1 MRHRPP
7 LLPRT
12 AANWET
18 SRHPNDRQ
26 CGERRVAR
34 QRSNTRTRR
43 KSNGGQ
49 RVART
54 DPYRPAAGA
63 SEVSDA
69 QGTRGGA
76 AHQRIRRPHYAG
88 RGEHDRMGTLQQ
100 TLNNFFTAV
109 VGVGT
114 GVGVTI
120 ATFFILWGAY
130 QYMTAEGNVRRMERG
145 KTAIVNALIGLG
157 IVIMA
162 NIIAVAVQ
170 SALP

>member
-1 MRHRPP
+1 
-7 LLPRT
+7 
-12 AANWET
+12 
-18 SRHPNDRQ
+18 
-26 CGERRVAR
+26 
-34 QRSNTRTRR
+34 
-43 KSNGGQ
+43 
-49 RVART
+49 
-54 DPYRPAAGA
+54 
-63 SEVSDA
+63 
-69 QGTRGGA
+69 
-76 AHQRIRRPHYAG
+76 
-88 RGEHDRMGTLQQ
+88 MGTLQQ

-162 NIIAVAVQ
+162 NIIAVAEIGRAHV
-170 SALP
+170 